1 MENKQIGTG
10 VLDIPECVF
19 CNYKIRQC
27 NTTPRKQL
35 TRRDLAS
42 ITFNGKDVC
51 GSCHDDLSEFLESE

>member
-1 MENKQIGTG
+1 MA
-10 VLDIPECVF
+10 ECAF
-19 CNYKIRQC
+19 CNYEIKPC

-51 GSCHDDLSEFLESE
+51 GNCHDDLSEFLESE